1 MSQWTWVDWMA
12 LLNTVINFS
21 SGFVIL
27 AGVRAI
33 KRGDRVTH
41 QKRMLTATAM
51 QALFL
56 VLYLTRHAIAG
67 DTKFEGPEFWRN
79 VYYLILF
86 PHLIVATVQ
95 IPFILRAIYLGLKGR
110 YAEHRKL
117 VKFVTPAWLYVAFSG
132 ALVFLMLRIPF

>member
-1 MSQWTWVDWMA
+1 MNNWTWVNWMA

-21 SGFVIL
+21 SGWVIL

-33 KRGDRVTH
+33 KRGDRETH

-51 QALFL
+51 QAVFL

-67 DTKFEGPEFWRN
+67 ETKFVGPDLWRY

-86 PHLIVATVQ
+86 PHLIIATAQV
-95 IPFILRAIYLGLKGR
+95 PFILRAIYLGLKGR
-110 YAEHRKL
+110 FQEHRRL
-117 VKFVTPAWLYVAFSG
+117 VRIVTPLWLYVAFSG
-132 ALVFLMLRIPF
+132 AVVFLMLHIRF

>member
-1 MSQWTWVDWMA
+1 MSTWTWVDWMA

-21 SGFVIL
+21 SGWVIL

-33 KRGDRVTH
+33 KRGDRATH

-51 QALFL
+51 QAIFL

-67 DTKFEGPEFWRN
+67 DTKFEGPDFWRY

-86 PHLIVATVQ
+86 PHLIVATLQ

-110 YAEHRKL
+110 YEAHRRL
-117 VKFVTPAWLYVAFSG
+117 VKYVTPAWLYVAFSG
-132 ALVFLMLRIPF
+132 AVVFLMLRIPF